1 MAEAASRTGAE
12 SATAAVRM
20 TTRAAGGGACDLVA
34 ATTGVRGIGGK
45 PRCC

>member
-1 MAEAASRTGAE
+1 MAEVASGTGAE
-12 SATAAVRM
+12 SGVAVAGM

-34 ATTGVRGIGGK
+34 PAAGVRRIGGK